1 MKPVL
6 YITKKY
12 RKGISLFLL
21 LYFVTSP
28 FLFAIPSEKC
38 NGACEIT
45 RDIHICSTMDMHKDC
60 CSMMEMNTNSCEPE
74 FTSRTCTVE
83 QDVNTTNNFVVTQK
97 FQSEQNLVIISTI
110 DQYFEDYKFLLSEN
124 LHTIINENSPPIY
137 ISVQSFL
144 N

>member
-1 MKPVL
+1 MKPAL

-28 FLFAIPSEKC
+28 FFFALPSEKC

-45 RDIHICSTMDMHKDC
+45 RDVHNCSTMDMHKDC
-60 CSMMEMNTNSCEPE
+60 CCKTKINTNSYKPE
-74 FTSRTCTVE
+74 FTSRTCNVE
-83 QDVNTTNNFVVTQK
+83 QNVNTTNNFVVTQK
-97 FQSEQNLVIISTI
+97 FQSEQNLVIVSTI
-110 DQYFEDYKFLLSEN
+110 DQYSEDYKFLLSEN
-124 LHTIINENSPPIY
+124 LHSIINENSPPIY